1 MKKSRCSIGKLELSY
16 DSHLK
21 GVQRNNERVNR
32 RFSED
37 EMPWAQRKR
46 KRKRKK
52 GRKSM
57 EGGKRKRNAS
67 LCTRARPFVK
77 KGESHRSYPQK

>member
-1 MKKSRCSIGKLELSY
+1 MFDWKLELSY
-16 DSHLK
+16 DSHLE

-32 RFSED
+32 RFSGD

-52 GRKSM
+52 EENQWK
-57 EGGKRKRNAS
+57 EAKRREM
-67 LCTRARPFVK
+67 RHFVHAP
-77 KGESHRSYPQK
+77 GLS

>member
-1 MKKSRCSIGKLELSY
+1 MGAKKKE
-16 DSHLK
+16 K
-21 GVQRNNERVNR
+21 KE
-32 RFSED
+32 
-37 EMPWAQRKR
+37 
-46 KRKRKK
+46 KK

-57 EGGKRKRNAS
+57 EGGKKKRNAS